1 MEQKEQIIE
10 SFKKTL
16 KTSEDI
22 SKFLYKDEIFN
33 ENLFFVI
40 ETILQCLK
48 NKKKVIF
55 AGNGGSAS
63 DAQHLAAE
71 FVCRFKH
78 DRDPLPAISL
88 ATDTSVITAIAND
101 YGYEYIFSRQLQVIA
116 QSGDIYIAISTSGK
130 SENILKSLETA
141 KEIGIQ
147 SIALTGQSNFIDKY
161 ADHVIKIPSSNTAR
175 IQEFHILVGHI
186 ICENVERFFKNKKI

>member
-10 SFKKTL
+10 SLKKTL
-16 KTSEDI
+16 KTSNDI
-22 SKFLYKDEIFN
+22 SELLYQDKVFID
-33 ENLFFVI
+33 NLFFVI
-40 ETILQCLK
+40 EIILQCLK

-88 ATDTSVITAIAND
+88 ASDTSVITAIAND
-101 YGYEYIFSRQLQVIA
+101 YGYEYIFARQLQVMA
-116 QSGDIYIAISTSGK
+116 QPGDVYIAISTSGK

-141 KEIGIQ
+141 KKIGIE
-147 SIALTGQSNFIDKY
+147 SIALTGQSNYIDKY
-161 ADHVIKIPSSNTAR
+161 ADHIIKIPSCETAR
-175 IQEFHILVGHI
+175 IQEFHIIVGHI
-186 ICENVERFFKNKKI
+186 ICENIERIFKNKNI